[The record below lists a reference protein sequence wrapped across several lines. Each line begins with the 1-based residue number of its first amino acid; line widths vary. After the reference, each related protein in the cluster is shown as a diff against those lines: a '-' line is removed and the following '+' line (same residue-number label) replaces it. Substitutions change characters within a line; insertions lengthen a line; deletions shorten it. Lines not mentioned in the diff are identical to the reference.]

1 MLQRTNS
8 LVNRFSKLKILTSL
22 RALVVRRPLTHQG
35 RERMKK
41 DQLLESR
48 HKVLNKRPR
57 LKRLRAGIP
66 GGAVGTTPNHPKPPQ
81 LQRG

>member
-1 MLQRTNS
+1 
-8 LVNRFSKLKILTSL
+8 
-22 RALVVRRPLTHQG
+22 
-35 RERMKK
+35 MKK